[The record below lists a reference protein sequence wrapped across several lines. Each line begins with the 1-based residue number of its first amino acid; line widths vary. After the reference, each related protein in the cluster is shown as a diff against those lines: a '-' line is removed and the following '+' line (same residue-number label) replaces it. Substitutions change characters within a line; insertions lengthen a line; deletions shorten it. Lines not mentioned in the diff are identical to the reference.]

1 MWVIYLE
8 MGVALAL
15 LILIVWWT
23 WPAKRAP
30 SAVDMNL
37 VARVPLFRSLGA
49 KRIAA
54 VAGVLRTRHV
64 ESGERLI
71 RKGDQ
76 GDSMYFIVSGEVEVD
91 PESGAPKGRL
101 NEGDFFGEIALIADR
116 PRTATITTLAPCKLL
131 VLPKNDFESFMNEH
145 PDLKDAVRDA
155 AKRRLEE
162 LKAEAR

>member
-8 MGVALAL
+8 MGVALTL

-49 KRIAA
+49 TRIAA
-54 VAGVLRTRHV
+54 VAGVLRARRA
-64 ESGERLI
+64 ERGERLI

-76 GDSMYFIVSGEVEVD
+76 ADSMYFIVSGEVEVD
-91 PESGAPKGRL
+91 AETGAPKGRL
-101 NEGDFFGEIALIADR
+101 IEGDFFGEIALIADR
-116 PRTATITTLAPCKLL
+116 TRTATITALAPCKLL
-131 VLPKNDFESFMNEH
+131 LLHKNDFEMFMEAH
-145 PDLKDAVRDA
+145 PDVKEAVRAA
-155 AKRRLEE
+155 AKRRLAE
-162 LKAEAR
+162 LNA

>member
-37 VARVPLFRSLGA
+37 VERVPLFRSLGA

-54 VAGVLRTRHV
+54 VAGVLRRRRV
-64 ESGERLI
+64 GRGERLI

-76 GDSMYFIVSGEVEVD
+76 ADSMYFIVSGEVEVD
-91 PESGAPKGRL
+91 PESGAPKGKL
-101 NEGDFFGEIALIADR
+101 IEGDFFGEIALIADR
-116 PRTATITTLAPCKLL
+116 ARTATITTLSPCELL
-131 VLPKNDFESFMNEH
+131 LLDKADFESFMEAH
-145 PDLKDAVRDA
+145 PDLKEAVRAA

-162 LKAEAR
+162 LKA

>member
-64 ESGERLI
+64 GAGERLI
-71 RKGDQ
+71 GKGDQ
-76 GDSMYFIVSGEVEVD
+76 ADSMYFIVSGEVEVD
-91 PESGAPKGRL
+91 PESGAPKGKL
-101 NEGDFFGEIALIADR
+101 IEGDFFGEIALIANR
-116 PRTATITTLAPCKLL
+116 TRTATITTLTPCKLL
-131 VLPKNDFESFMNEH
+131 LLHKQDFERFMDEH
-145 PDLKDAVRDA
+145 PDLKEAVSLA

-162 LKAEAR
+162 LKA

>member
-8 MGVALAL
+8 MGVALTL

-49 KRIAA
+49 TRIAA
-54 VAGVLRTRHV
+54 VAGVLRARRA
-64 ESGERLI
+64 ERGERLI

-76 GDSMYFIVSGEVEVD
+76 ADSMYFIVSGEVEVD
-91 PESGAPKGRL
+91 AETGAPKGRL
-101 NEGDFFGEIALIADR
+101 IKGDFFGEIALIADR
-116 PRTATITTLAPCKLL
+116 TRTATITALAPCKLL
-131 VLPKNDFESFMNEH
+131 LLHKNDFERFMEAH
-145 PDLKDAVRDA
+145 PDVKEAVRAA
-155 AKRRLEE
+155 AKRRLAE
-162 LKAEAR
+162 LNA

>member
-8 MGVALAL
+8 MAVALAL

-23 WPAKRAP
+23 WPAKRKP
-30 SAVDMNL
+30 SALDMNL

-49 KRIAA
+49 KRIEA

-64 ESGERLI
+64 ERGERLI

-76 GDSMYFIVSGEVEVD
+76 ADSMYFIVSGEVEVD

-101 NEGDFFGEIALIADR
+101 VEGDFFGEIALIADR
-116 PRTATITTLAPCKLL
+116 PRTATVTTLAPCKLL
-131 VLPKNDFESFMNEH
+131 VLPKIDFERFMNEH
-145 PDLKDAVRDA
+145 PDLKEAVSLA

-162 LKAEAR
+162 LMANSR

>member
-23 WPAKRAP
+23 WPAKRTP

-64 ESGERLI
+64 ERGVRLM

-76 GDSMYFIVSGEVEVD
+76 ADSMYFIVSGEVEVD
-91 PESGAPKGRL
+91 PEGGAPKGQL
-101 NEGDFFGEIALIADR
+101 NEGDFFGEIALIAER
-116 PRTATITTLAPCKLL
+116 TRTATVTTLSPCKLL
-131 VLPKNDFESFMNEH
+131 VLAKGDFESFMEAH
-145 PDLKDAVRDA
+145 PDLKEAVRDA
-155 AKRRLEE
+155 AKRRLAE
-162 LKAEAR
+162 LKAQ

>member
-49 KRIAA
+49 TRIAA
-54 VAGVLRTRHV
+54 VAGVLRVRRA
-64 ESGERLI
+64 ERGERLI

-76 GDSMYFIVSGEVEVD
+76 ADSMYFIVSGEVEVD
-91 PESGAPKGRL
+91 AETGAPKGRL
-101 NEGDFFGEIALIADR
+101 IEGDFFGEIALIADR
-116 PRTATITTLAPCKLL
+116 TRTATITALAPCKLL
-131 VLPKNDFESFMNEH
+131 LLHKNDFEMFMEAH
-145 PDLKDAVRDA
+145 PDVKEAVRAA
-155 AKRRLEE
+155 AKRRLAE
-162 LKAEAR
+162 LNA

>member
-23 WPAKRAP
+23 WPAKRRP

-49 KRIAA
+49 PRIAA
-54 VAGVLRTRHV
+54 VAGVLRARHA
-64 ESGERLI
+64 ERGERLI

-76 GDSMYFIVSGEVEVD
+76 ADSMYFIVSGEVEVD
-91 PESGAPKGRL
+91 PESGAPRGKL
-101 NEGDFFGEIALIADR
+101 IEGDFFGEIALIADR
-116 PRTATITTLAPCKLL
+116 TRTATITALTPCKLL
-131 VLPKNDFESFMNEH
+131 LLHKNDFNNFMDAH
-145 PDLKDAVRDA
+145 PELKDVVRLA

-162 LKAEAR
+162 LGA